1 MAESLPPLSGGK
13 QAKEFE
19 MADTGG
25 LYAAETAWLT
35 AEEAAAHLKIKT
47 RTLLLWVRQ
56 KKIRGY
62 VLSGITRRVWRFRKV
77 DLDTM
82 LFAQDAGVLCS
93 IPPSVLVTKGEGK

>member
-1 MAESLPPLSGGK
+1 MQLIALGFEVRKEWEMAEIS
-13 QAKEFE
+13 E
-19 MADTGG
+19 
-25 LYAAETAWLT
+25 LYAADTEWLT
-35 AEEAAAHLKIKT
+35 AEEAAAHLKVKT

-62 VLSGITRRVWRFRKV
+62 VLSGIKRRVWRFRKA

-93 IPPSVLVTKGEGK
+93 VPPSVLVTKGEGK